1 MSTQEPTPGKELGG
15 SPRIVVVGSSMIDL
29 VAYADPLP
37 AAGETVMGSLFQQ
50 GFGGKGANQA
60 VTARRLGADVVFVG
74 RVGQDTFGPMTLD
87 NLRAEG
93 IDTDTVKALEGQST
107 GVAPIWVEAD
117 GTNRII
123 VVPGANQ
130 ALTAADVR
138 DEIADLPAPDV
149 VVCQLEV
156 PEEAVAEALHIGRS
170 WGAVTILN
178 PAPARVSATE
188 LFPLA
193 DWVVPNE
200 TEFALLWGAEA
211 TDDEVRRA
219 SDEWA
224 CGLIVTLGERGAIA
238 LVDDAIVRREPPAV
252 DVVDTTGAGDAFVGG
267 LSFALASGL
276 DVGAAL
282 ELGNLCGALS
292 ATARGTQTSFPT
304 REAVEARRRPIA

>member
-1 MSTQEPTPGKELGG
+1 MTTQETTMSNETPR

-37 AAGETVMGSLFQQ
+37 AAGETVVGSRFQQ

-60 VTARRLGADVVFVG
+60 VTARRLGADVIFVG
-74 RVGQDTFGPMTLD
+74 RVGQDTFGPMTLE

-93 IDTDTVKALEGQST
+93 IGTSMVKVVEGQRT

-138 DEIADLPAPDV
+138 SEIADLPAAGV
-149 VVCQLEV
+149 VVCQLEIA
-156 PEEAVAEALHIGRS
+156 EEAVAEALRIGRS

-178 PAPARVSATE
+178 PAPARASAIE
-188 LFPLA
+188 LFSLA

-200 TEFALLWGAEA
+200 TEFALLWGTEI
-211 TDDEVRRA
+211 TEDEVRRA
-219 SDEWA
+219 SRAWG

-238 LVDDAIVRREPPAV
+238 LVDGAIVRREPPAV

-267 LSFALASGL
+267 LSVALASGL

-292 ATARGTQTSFPT
+292 ATALGTQTSFPT
-304 REAVEARRRPIA
+304 REAVEAQRRSIA